1 MAAVVIQWTES
12 LTVLVHRRQPGLH
25 LVLRALQI
33 LGHRRRRLVL
43 YQLEVLVDHQLVVP
57 AEIFLFL

>member
-1 MAAVVIQWTES
+1 MAAAVIQWTES

-33 LGHRRRRLVL
+33 LGHRQQ
-43 YQLEVLVDHQLVVP
+43 Y
-57 AEIFLFL
+57 